1 MKGFFKRKLV
11 LILMVVALV
20 TAVAIPMALPVS
32 AATTATVVITA
43 SGTFVAITNSQA
55 SWAIGQVATS
65 ATNTWGSS
73 TAYSTISNTG
83 NVSVSLFL
91 TGNNLVGGT
100 DTWSLNTSPGTETY
114 QLEDNMAT
122 ASTFN
127 QNITTGG
134 VTAKTGVAAAA
145 AVPWSMIFLGPSS
158 FTGYGGNTLTA
169 TLTISASQ

>member
-1 MKGFFKRKLV
+1 MKGLFKRKLA

-20 TAVAIPMALPVS
+20 TAIVIPMSVS
-32 AATTATVVITA
+32 AASTATVVITA
-43 SGTFVAITNSQA
+43 SGTYVAITNSQA

-65 ATNTWGSS
+65 ATNTWGSA
-73 TAYSTISNTG
+73 TNYSTISNTG
-83 NVSVSLFL
+83 NVSVSIFL
-91 TGNNLVGGT
+91 TGNNLIGST
-100 DTWSLNTSPGTETY
+100 DTWTLNTSPGTETY

-127 QNITTGG
+127 QNITTGS

-145 AVPWSMIFLGPSS
+145 TAVWSMIFIGPTS

>member
-1 MKGFFKRKLV
+1 MKGLFKRKLV

-20 TAVAIPMALPVS
+20 TAIVIPMSVS
-32 AATTATVVITA
+32 AVTTATVVITA
-43 SGTFVAITNSQA
+43 SGTYVAITNSQA

-65 ATNTWGSS
+65 ATNTWGSA
-73 TAYSTISNTG
+73 TNYSTISNTG
-83 NVSVSLFL
+83 NVSVSIFL
-91 TGNNLVGGT
+91 TGNNLIGST
-100 DTWSLNTSPGTETY
+100 DTWTLNTSPGTETY

-134 VTAKTGVAAAA
+134 VTAKTGVAAAGT
-145 AVPWSMIFLGPSS
+145 AVWSMIFIGPTS